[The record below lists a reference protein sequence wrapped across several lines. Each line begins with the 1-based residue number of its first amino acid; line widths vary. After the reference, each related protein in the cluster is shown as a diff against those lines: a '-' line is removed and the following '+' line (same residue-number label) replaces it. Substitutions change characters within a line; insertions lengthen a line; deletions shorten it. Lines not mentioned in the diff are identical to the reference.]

1 MEQRHSGPMTGK
13 TVLVT
18 GATSGIGKAT
28 ALGLAVM
35 GARLA
40 ITGRSRERTEDAAV
54 EIRAA
59 GGGRVDVFVADL
71 CSQAEVRRLAD
82 EALHCLSRIDVLVW
96 STTSAVTGT
105 LGISP
110 WMASSELSLSTISRH
125 FCSPTCSCP
134 A

>member
-1 MEQRHSGPMTGK
+1 MEQRHSGPMIGK

-18 GATSGIGKAT
+18 GATSGIGRAT

-71 CSQAEVRRLAD
+71 CSPVVSSN
-82 EALHCLSRIDVLVW
+82 CS
-96 STTSAVTGT
+96 
-105 LGISP
+105 SP
-110 WMASSELSLSTISRH
+110 SYAHS
-125 FCSPTCSCP
+125 
-134 A
+134 